1 MRCTP
6 VEFHARFP
14 VFENYDRGGFDH
26 GPCFLDWNGVV
37 YTIDAIKNSCKGDTN
52 VPVLQFQ
59 ADGTSKTIGIV
70 KSIKWDPE
78 GFVEINGFLLFG
90 GTCEDVIF
98 DKTETV
104 TEMTITEIG
113 LGT

>member
-26 GPCFLDWNGVV
+26 GPCFRDWNGVV

-98 DKTETV
+98 NKTDTV

>member
-1 MRCTP
+1 M
-6 VEFHARFP
+6 
-14 VFENYDRGGFDH
+14 
-26 GPCFLDWNGVV
+26 
-37 YTIDAIKNSCKGDTN
+37 N

-59 ADGTSKTIGIV
+59 ADGTPKTIGIV

-78 GFVEINGFLLFG
+78 GFVEVNGFLRFG

>member
-6 VEFHARFP
+6 VEFHVRFP
-14 VFENYDRGGFDH
+14 VSENYDRGGFDH
-26 GPCFLDWNGVV
+26 SPCFRDLNGVV

>member
-26 GPCFLDWNGVV
+26 CPCFRDWNGVV